1 MAEFF
6 QNVWSLLT
14 TENENLIRFLSLFFV
29 FIEITVATLLITTIL
44 KIKYTK
50 KQILLFII
58 PFACFSIVTGL
69 FLPGYSS
76 FINII
81 LLPILIKLVFKVTI
95 IKAIIAQIITY
106 LIFIV
111 TGTTVLNIYT
121 IFIDLP
127 SQSIVKIPL
136 YKITISIIQY
146 LLAYLLYYYAK
157 KNDINI
163 TLLDNMNKKS
173 NIILLMNF
181 TIGTLAIGLQAFLIT
196 SFNDSIPYII
206 SIASLAILIVYFFAN
221 LYSLSRTTKLEKTE
235 QDLEEEKAYN
245 KTITVMYDN
254 IRAFRHDFNN
264 IVQAI
269 GRLYCHRRYQR
280 S

>member
-111 TGTTVLNIYT
+111 TGMTVLNIYT

-269 GRLYCHRRYQR
+269 GRFYCHRRYQR

>member
-1 MAEFF
+1 MTEFF

-269 GRLYCHRRYQR
+269 GRFYCHRRYQR

>member
-1 MAEFF
+1 MSEFF

-111 TGTTVLNIYT
+111 TGMTVLNIYT

-269 GRLYCHRRYQR
+269 GRFYCHRRYQR

>member
-269 GRLYCHRRYQR
+269 GRFYCHRRYQR

>member
-1 MAEFF
+1 M
-6 QNVWSLLT
+6 
-14 TENENLIRFLSLFFV
+14 
-29 FIEITVATLLITTIL
+29 
-44 KIKYTK
+44 
-50 KQILLFII
+50 
-58 PFACFSIVTGL
+58 
-69 FLPGYSS
+69 
-76 FINII
+76 
-81 LLPILIKLVFKVTI
+81 
-95 IKAIIAQIITY
+95 
-106 LIFIV
+106 
-111 TGTTVLNIYT
+111 
-121 IFIDLP
+121 
-127 SQSIVKIPL
+127 
-136 YKITISIIQY
+136 
-146 LLAYLLYYYAK
+146 AYLLYYYAK

-269 GRLYCHRRYQR
+269 GRFYCHRRYQR